1 MKIKSILVVF
11 LGTLMSGS
19 VLAGLTQPAE
29 VTIDTENRLATGDM
43 NTARRS
49 DNEFAF
55 IGCGVRV
62 ISVSETEVINFG
74 FCQAGIGEAE
84 EERITCFTQNAQ
96 LLDGIKSIA
105 DYSYVTFSWDE
116 NGDCTRIG
124 NSTQSFYLPKVK
136 VKKK

>member
-1 MKIKSILVVF
+1 MKINGLLALF
-11 LGTLMSGS
+11 LGAMMSTS
-19 VLAGLTQPAE
+19 VSAGLTQPAE
-29 VTIDTENRLATGDM
+29 VEIDNETRFAQGDM

-49 DNEFAF
+49 KNEFAF

-62 ISVSETEVINFG
+62 ISVSETEIINFG
-74 FCQAGIGEAE
+74 FCQAGVGEAE
-84 EERITCFTQNAQ
+84 DERITCFTQNAE